1 MSVNR
6 VAGNALWS
14 LAGQIVPI
22 LVAILTVPLLIRYM
36 GLDRFG
42 FLSLA
47 WALVGYAGLFD
58 FGISRAMTRT
68 VAARLGAGDESGALH
83 VARVGTAL
91 MSLFGLTVCVVLWLC
106 AESLVHGWLNVP
118 EDLQEEAVGGLR
130 VLAASIPLVMLTA
143 AYRGTL
149 EAWQAFRRLNLIRI
163 VMGLLTYM
171 GPLVAALIVPRLEW
185 IIGSV
190 TIMRILTTY
199 LHAKVCAS
207 ECGRIKPWH
216 PLDGG
221 TIRELVR
228 LGGWMSVSNLVSPL
242 MNYLDRF
249 VLAGLVAVEM
259 VAYYST
265 PYDMITRTLV
275 FPYSVMAVIFPV
287 LSAQSGSAKS
297 SQTTYSTTIRMLMVL
312 MFPICFSAV
321 VLARPLLN
329 LWLGA
334 EFAEQATVVLQVLA
348 VGVLANT
355 LAQAP
360 ANLIQSTGNPKWMAI
375 LHLLELPIFIGAL
388 WFATRQFGI
397 VGTAACWAARMVIDA
412 AILFVLAGRHLHRP
426 QMGSL
431 WYIAAAGAI
440 AALLVGASWPRSLI
454 ECGVT
459 WFVGA
464 LLFAPL
470 AWLCLLQASDRVVIR
485 SLLAKRQ
492 GVAS

>member
-6 VAGNALWS
+6 VAVNALWS
-14 LAGQIVPI
+14 LAGQIFPI
-22 LVAILTVPLLIRYM
+22 VVAILTVPLLIRHM
-36 GLDRFG
+36 GMDRFG

-68 VAARLGAGDESGALH
+68 VAARLGAGDKSGALH

-91 MSLFGLTVCVVLWLC
+91 MSLFGLAVCTVLWLC
-106 AESLVHGWLNVP
+106 AEPLVHGWLNVP
-118 EDLQEEAVGGLR
+118 ESLQEEAIGGLR

-163 VMGLLTYM
+163 VMGLLTYL
-171 GPLVAALIVPRLEW
+171 GPLIAALIVPRLEW
-185 IIGSV
+185 IVGSV

-199 LHAKVCAS
+199 LHAKVCAI

-216 PLDGG
+216 PLDRG
-221 TIRELVR
+221 TVRELVR

-249 VLAGLVAVEM
+249 VLAGLVVVEL

-275 FPYSVMAVIFPV
+275 FPFSVMAVIFPV

-297 SQTTYSTTIRMLMVL
+297 SQTTYSATIRMLMVL
-312 MFPICFSAV
+312 MFPICFTAV

-334 EFAEQATVVLQVLA
+334 EFAEQATIVLQVLA
-348 VGVLANT
+348 IGVLANT

-375 LHLLELPIFIGAL
+375 LHLSELPIFIGAL
-388 WFATRQFGI
+388 WFATGQFGI
-397 VGTAACWAARMVIDA
+397 VGTAACWTARMTIDA
-412 AILFVLAGRHLHRP
+412 AILFALAGRKLHWP

-431 WYIAAAGAI
+431 WYLTAVGAVT
-440 AALLVGASWPRSLI
+440 ALLASAWIHSAIL
-454 ECGVT
+454 CGVL
-459 WFVGA
+459 W
-464 LLFAPL
+464 LLGVVSFFPL
-470 AWLCLLQASDRVVIR
+470 AWLFLLQPSDRQSISMLLKIR
-485 SLLAKRQ
+485 RKNL
-492 GVAS
+492 V